1 MTKENKT
8 ELRQEQ
14 QQVLTEKAEMIEEAK
29 RVAWAIRHKDQKT
42 QFDQLSEMFPGLSKE
57 EIENILEKA

>member
-1 MTKENKT
+1 MTKEKP

-29 RVAWAIRHKDQKT
+29 RIAWAIRHKDQKT
-42 QFDQLSEMFPGLSKE
+42 QFDQLSKMFPKLSKE